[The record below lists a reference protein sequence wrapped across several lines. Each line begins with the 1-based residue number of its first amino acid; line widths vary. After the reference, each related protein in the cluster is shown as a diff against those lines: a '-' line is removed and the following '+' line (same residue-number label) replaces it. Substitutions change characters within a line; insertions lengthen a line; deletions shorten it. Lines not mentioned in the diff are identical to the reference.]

1 MKLLYSSTALLF
13 AFAPLTASA
22 VTINLAADIL
32 RDANGVPMPQTGVVI
47 LTAAAEGVFG
57 GPSGSNFVSGGEML
71 LYSWDLSAVGIDGAF
86 AGSTG
91 DLSFSGAWNQGD
103 QLRVYWYPTLTLG
116 DSGPANAIP
125 YGYYSDPLGIDG
137 SDPWVTPDESANI
150 SLSFFTSDSIF
161 FTGSNSPEAGVA
173 GHQVP
178 DTGSTLVLM
187 SMGLAGL
194 TVARRLGLKGRA
206 PMV

>member
-1 MKLLYSSTALLF
+1 MKLLSSSTALLF
-13 AFAPLTASA
+13 ALVPLSASA
-22 VTINLAADIL
+22 VTINLAADTL
-32 RDANGVPMPQTGVVI
+32 RDANGVPLPQTGLVV

-57 GPSGSNFVSGGEML
+57 GPTGSDFVSGGEML

-91 DLSFSGAWNQGD
+91 DLSFSGAWNEGD

-116 DSGPANAIP
+116 DNPADLVP

-137 SDPWVTPDESANI
+137 SDPWITPDESANM

-161 FTGSNSPEAGVA
+161 FSGTNSTEAGIA
-173 GHQVP
+173 NHAVP
-178 DTGSTLVLM
+178 DAGNTLFLM
-187 SMGLAGL
+187 SIGLAGL
-194 TVARRLGLKGRA
+194 TVVRQFQQKSHS
-206 PMV
+206 V